1 MCKTLEISNIVG
13 KCSSGLE
20 KKDAAISIS
29 LEPDFA
35 TCTEEWTDFLVWY
48 WRLWSIHVH
57 TQCSIHLFL
66 CILYCI
72 FHHFCYKSQYAGVFL
87 LCVGPRQDILR
98 VLLFHQNFDTNHTPF
113 LTQHFSLR
121 VFTEFLALSEDRS
134 KGKRERGKRGRRRTR
149 EEGDEGVQDVY
160 QQILGNFKHNFHD
173 VYRSVLEEKES

>member
-1 MCKTLEISNIVG
+1 MCKTLGISNIVG
-13 KCSSGLE
+13 KCSSE
-20 KKDAAISIS
+20 KKDAAIMISIS

-35 TCTEEWTDFLVWY
+35 TCTEVWTDFLVWY
-48 WRLWSIHVH
+48 WRLWSINVH

-87 LCVGPRQDILR
+87 LYVGPRQDILR

-173 VYRSVLEEKES
+173 VYRSVLEEKEP